1 MRIVILDAKTLGE
14 GVNFDSISSAG
25 ELTHYSLTAPDEIAE
40 RIRDAEVVIVNKIR
54 LNESNLCDAKSLK
67 LICVAATGYDN
78 IDTEYCRHR
87 GIAVCNVVGY
97 STDSVAQLTVSL
109 VLNLMVHMAYFT
121 GYVRDGSYTASGV
134 PNCLSPVFSEL
145 AGKTWGVI
153 GAGNIGMKVAQ
164 IADAF
169 GCRVLLHCRHHKDT
183 RYPILPLDQVCA
195 ESDILSIHTPLNDD
209 SHHMINADRIA
220 CMKDGVILVNVARG
234 AVTDEGAVVQAVLN
248 GKIGGFGTDV
258 YSVEPFG
265 DNHPIYTLRDHPKVC
280 LTPHMAWGALEARQR
295 CINEM
300 AKNIRSFYR
309 GEMHNRIV

>member
-14 GVNFDSISSAG
+14 GVNFDSISSVG
-25 ELTHYSLTAPDEIAE
+25 QLTVYPLTAPEEIAG

-54 LNESNLCDAKSLK
+54 LNESNLHDAQSLK

-78 IDTEYCRHR
+78 IDIEYCRTH

-109 VLNLMVHMAYFT
+109 VLNLMMHMPYFT
-121 GYVRDGSYTASGV
+121 GFVRDGSYTASGV
-134 PNCLSPVFSEL
+134 PNCLSPIFREL

-153 GAGNIGMKVAQ
+153 GAGNIGMKVAK

-169 GCRVLLHCRHHKDT
+169 GCRVLLHCRHPKDVD
-183 RYPILPLDQVCA
+183 YPILPLNEVC
-195 ESDILSIHTPLNDD
+195 EQSDILSVHTPLNDE
-209 SHHMINADRIA
+209 SYHLINAETIA
-220 CMKDGVILVNVARG
+220 KMKDGVILVNLARG
-234 AVTDEGAVVQAVLN
+234 AVTDEAAVADAVMS
-248 GKIGGFGTDV
+248 GKIGGFATDV

-265 DNHPIYTLRDHPKVC
+265 TDHPMYALREHPNVC
-280 LTPHMAWGALEARQR
+280 MTPHMAWGALEARQR

-300 AKNIRSFYR
+300 ANNILTFAK
-309 GEMHNRIV
+309 GERRNRVV